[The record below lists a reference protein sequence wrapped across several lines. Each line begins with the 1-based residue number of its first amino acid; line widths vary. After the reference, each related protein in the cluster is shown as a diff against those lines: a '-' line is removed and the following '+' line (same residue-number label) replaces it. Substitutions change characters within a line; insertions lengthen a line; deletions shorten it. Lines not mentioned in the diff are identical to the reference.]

1 MPEALTNGDGHLVWQ
16 GQYGVWGEFTASGPP
31 YR

>member
-16 GQYGVWGEFTASGPP
+16 GQ
-31 YR
+31 